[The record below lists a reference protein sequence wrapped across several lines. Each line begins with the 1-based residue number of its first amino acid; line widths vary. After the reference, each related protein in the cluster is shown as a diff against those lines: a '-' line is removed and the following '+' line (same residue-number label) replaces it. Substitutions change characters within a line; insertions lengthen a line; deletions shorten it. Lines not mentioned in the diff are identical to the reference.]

1 MIKEVEFDN
10 LPRRFREIFS
20 GCLGRPEQS
29 DEVLKMYRAPER
41 RLFVMRQGESIVA
54 VAGLKLHELEEPELL
69 HLAVRKDKRRRGFGR
84 TLIKALI
91 DAFIIDT
98 LAVWTDEDAVGFYEK
113 IGFNIVN
120 EIQTLNGL
128 VRYKLRFSRAKS
140 RGRQET

>member
-10 LPRRFREIFS
+10 LPGRFREIFS

-29 DEVLKMYRAPER
+29 DEVLKMYQAPER
-41 RLFVMRQGESIVA
+41 RLFVMRQGGSIVV

-69 HLAVRKDKRRRGFGR
+69 HLAVRKDKRRSGFGS
-84 TLIKALI
+84 TLIKTMI
-91 DAFIIDT
+91 NSFMIDT

-113 IGFNIVN
+113 IGFDIVN
-120 EIQTLNGL
+120 EIQTQNGL

-140 RGRQET
+140 RGRLET

>member
-10 LPRRFREIFS
+10 LPGRFREIFS

-29 DEVLKMYRAPER
+29 DEVLKMYQAPER
-41 RLFVMRQGESIVA
+41 RLFVMRLGGSIVA

-69 HLAVRKDKRRRGFGR
+69 HLAVRKDKRRRGFGS
-84 TLIKALI
+84 TLIKAMMNSLMI
-91 DAFIIDT
+91 DA

-120 EIQTLNGL
+120 EIQTQNGL
-128 VRYKLRFSRAKS
+128 IRYKLRFSRAKS
-140 RGRQET
+140 PGRLET

>member
-10 LPRRFREIFS
+10 LPGRFREIFS
-20 GCLGRPEQS
+20 GCLRRPEQS
-29 DEVLKMYRAPER
+29 EEVLKMYRAPER
-41 RLFVMRQGESIVA
+41 RLFVMRKGESIVA

-84 TLIKALI
+84 TLIKTMI
-91 DAFIIDT
+91 NSFMIDT

-140 RGRQET
+140 LGRLET

>member
-10 LPRRFREIFS
+10 LPRRFREVFS

-41 RLFVMRQGESIVA
+41 RLFAMRQGGSIVA

-69 HLAVRKDKRRRGFGR
+69 HLAVRKDKRRNGFGSA
-84 TLIKALI
+84 LIKTMI
-91 DAFIIDT
+91 NSFMIDT

-120 EIQTLNGL
+120 EIRTLNGL
-128 VRYKLRFSRAKS
+128 IRYKLRFSRARS
-140 RGRQET
+140 LGRLET

>member
-29 DEVLKMYRAPER
+29 EEVLKMYQAPER

-128 VRYKLRFSRAKS
+128 VRYKLRFSALNPV
-140 RGRQET
+140 GG

>member
-10 LPRRFREIFS
+10 LPGRFREIFS

-41 RLFVMRQGESIVA
+41 RLFVMRKGESIVA

-84 TLIKALI
+84 TLIKTMI

-140 RGRQET
+140 LRRLET

>member
-1 MIKEVEFDN
+1 MIREVEFDN
-10 LPRRFREIFS
+10 LPGRFREIFS

-29 DEVLKMYRAPER
+29 EEVLKMYRAPER
-41 RLFVMRQGESIVA
+41 RLFVMRQEGSIVA

-84 TLIKALI
+84 TLIKTMI

>member
-1 MIKEVEFDN
+1 MIREVEIKN
-10 LPRRFREIFS
+10 LPSRFAEIFS
-20 GCLGRPEQS
+20 ECLGRPEQS
-29 DEVLKMYRAPER
+29 EEVLKMYRAPER
-41 RLFVMRQGESIVA
+41 RLFAMRQGESIVA

-84 TLIKALI
+84 TLIKTMI
-91 DAFIIDT
+91 NSFMIDT

-140 RGRQET
+140 LGRLET